1 MYHYMIQKKKKK
13 IDFEYNNDFMWI
25 FVGLFDFGDVNNLKH
40 ETCLS
45 FFLCVLIYW
54 LYTS

>member
-1 MYHYMIQKKKKK
+1 MYHYMIQKKKK